1 MHSNDGGVTWSAPV
15 PVAPVSATHDQ
26 FQSWVSVSATGLVS
40 ITWVDRR
47 DDAANVKY
55 RTYVA
60 FSSDGGVTWGQ
71 NIPLTGGLSQ
81 PMYGMNFATN
91 SWLGSTLYS
100 AYKPLPSSGTA

>member
-1 MHSNDGGVTWSAPV
+1 M